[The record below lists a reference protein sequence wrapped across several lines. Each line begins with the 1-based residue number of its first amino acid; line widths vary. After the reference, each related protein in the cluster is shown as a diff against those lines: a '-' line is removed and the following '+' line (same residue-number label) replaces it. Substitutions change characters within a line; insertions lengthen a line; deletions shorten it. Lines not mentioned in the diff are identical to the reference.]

1 MNTITLLYLKTSDK
15 VLIIYL
21 YACFAIWII
30 HKVYESDKKKSKS
43 KLHPTD
49 IIPVVI
55 KPPNNI
61 QTNIFV
67 SVRIWINGIEKKKLI
82 TDDDVDRPGEKE
94 GRNSVIKIP
103 IKKYELNCSKM
114 TFVKAVIKWCLQNLD
129 ENKKRLIHLDLK
141 YTKHKTLMGSYSYF
155 NKTITI
161 YFGSHKSIE
170 SLVDTI
176 IHEHD
181 HSKVI
186 TCKKHQDDY
195 DKLSKEKNY
204 YNNPFEVRARKAGA
218 DNRLKCIVDLYK
230 LNYLK

>member
-1 MNTITLLYLKTSDK
+1 MITILYLNTADK
-15 VLIIYL
+15 ALIMYL
-21 YACFAIWII
+21 YVCFAIWVL
-30 HKVYESDKKKSKS
+30 HSVYKSDKAKSKAKSHPNS
-43 KLHPTD
+43 KD

-55 KPPNNI
+55 KPTNNI

-82 TDDDVDRPGEKE
+82 TDDDIDSPGDKE
-94 GRNSVIKIP
+94 VRIHIP
-103 IKKYELNCSKM
+103 IKKYELNSSKIE
-114 TFVKAVIKWCLQNLD
+114 FVRAVIRWCLQNLD
-129 ENKKRLIHLDLK
+129 ENKKRVIHLDLK
-141 YTKHKTLMGSYSYF
+141 YTKHKTLMGSYNYY

-181 HSKVI
+181 HSKAI
-186 TCKKHQDDY
+186 TLKKHQAEY
-195 DKLSKEKNY
+195 DKLTKEKTY
-204 YNNPFEVRARKAGA
+204 YLNPYEVRARKAGA
-218 DNRLKCIVDLYK
+218 DYRLKCILDLYK